1 MKRLLIVACLVYLAL
16 VFWLPRVGEAQAV
29 RVSVGGGCG
38 SGWAA
43 GRDDRGTFV
52 LTNAHVAGTELGRQV
67 NVDVPTESGVK
78 RVPGRVVMAAYE
90 SRQQTDWAVVL
101 VPNLTG
107 PVWPLS
113 IDRPV
118 DRAYASCGAPRCAW
132 PLVCFTSRDNQ
143 ISGNSPLWT
152 WLPSSIGGQSG
163 SAMVADGV
171 AFGLLTWQIN
181 GRGGGQQ
188 TSWIHR
194 QATAQSSDSVD
205 RVPGMVDVGGGVVCE
220 DGFFAESGINE
231 LPIWAGQSPVDPVPV
246 EPSPD
251 DSVGPLLKRLCQRLG
266 LEPGECALLLK
277 LILRL
282 LE

>member
-1 MKRLLIVACLVYLAL
+1 MRRLLIVAVLFFLAL
-16 VFWLPRVGEAQAV
+16 CFLLPRVGDSQAV

-67 NVDVPTESGVK
+67 NVDVPTESGMERMV
-78 RVPGRVVMAAYE
+78 GRVVVAAYD

-101 VPNLTG
+101 VAGLEG

-113 IDRPV
+113 IERPLDV
-118 DRAYASCGAPRCAW
+118 RHDSVGSPRCVW
-132 PLVCFTSRDNQ
+132 PLVGFTSRDNQ
-143 ISGNSPLWT
+143 ISASSPLWS
-152 WLPSSIGGQSG
+152 WMPSSIGGQSG

-171 AFGLLTWQIN
+171 SFGLLTWNIS
-181 GRGGGQQ
+181 GRGAGQQ
-188 TSWIHR
+188 TSWIYR
-194 QATAQSSDSVD
+194 QAMNRTADSVE
-205 RVPGMVDVGGGVVCE
+205 RVAGMVDVGGGVECV
-220 DGFFAESGINE
+220 DGFFMEAGIND
-231 LPIWAGQSPVDPVPV
+231 LPIWAGLSPVPPIVP
-246 EPSPD
+246 EPDEP
-251 DSVGPLLKRLCQRLG
+251 VGPLFKRLCQRLG
-266 LEPGECALLLK
+266 LAPGECVLLLK